1 MSTHALIACSAL
13 RNLQYTAGKYLKDA
27 RPPFDC
33 GFECV
38 GTVVAVGPACTRFK
52 VGQHVAASA
61 YGMFAEYV
69 TLPENAVMVR
79 HFSLVFWTESDESL
93 LLTGCVGVAVCRQYR
108 VPTRPCCPSLSRA

>member
-1 MSTHALIACSAL
+1 MYARAPRNPARLSNEHVRTDCIL
-13 RNLQYTAGKYLKDA
+13 RSRHSQYTAGKYLKDA

-38 GTVVAVGPACTRFK
+38 GTVVAVGPACTRLK

-69 TLPENAVMVR
+69 TLPENSVMVR
-79 HFSLVFWTESDESL
+79 
-93 LLTGCVGVAVCRQYR
+93 
-108 VPTRPCCPSLSRA
+108 